1 VRTLIEAVEAILDRR
16 LASRTDAPFAVAFSG
31 GGDSLALLIL
41 ALEWAGRHDRRVLA
55 LVLDH
60 GLNPDSSA
68 WTRFAA
74 EAAARLGA
82 QVQTLSWDGPKPETG
97 LPAAARAARHAV
109 LAQAARAS
117 GASVLLMGHTADDR
131 LEAEHMRAE
140 GSSVP
145 DPKTWAPSPAWPQ
158 GRGVS
163 VLRPLI
169 NIRRD
174 ALRDFLRARGE
185 RWLDDPTNDDP
196 RFARARA
203 RVALADQEP
212 APAPA
217 DVAEPVAIEG
227 WRESFGALEAEGE
240 VGPAALAAACLCAAG
255 TTRPPAA
262 TQIAR
267 VMALME
273 RGEGFAATLAGA
285 RVARRGGRLSI
296 TRETGR
302 LPIESLA
309 IAEGETLVWDGRFEL
324 KAAGPNL
331 TVRVLGGLASH
342 LPKSQREALS
352 EVPIAAR
359 PSLPVLIS
367 PDGEVSC
374 PVLAGGSP
382 GATAVSLVM
391 ARFAAACGQVDF
403 EPS

>member
-1 VRTLIEAVEAILDRR
+1 VRTLIEEVEAILDRR
-16 LASRTDAPFAVAFSG
+16 LASRTDAPLAVAFSG

-60 GLNPDSSA
+60 GLNPDSPA

-82 QVQTLSWDGPKPETG
+82 QVQTHSWDGPKPETG
-97 LPAAARAARHAV
+97 LPAAARAARQAV

-169 NIRRD
+169 NIRRET
-174 ALRDFLRARGE
+174 LRDFLRARGE
-185 RWLDDPTNDDP
+185 RWLDDPANDDP
-196 RFARARA
+196 RFARTRARA
-203 RVALADQEP
+203 ALADLES
-212 APAPA
+212 APVPA
-217 DVAEPVAIEG
+217 DVAEPAAIEG

-240 VGPAALAAACLCAAG
+240 VGAAAMAAACLCAAG

-273 RGEGFAATLAGA
+273 RGEDFAATLAGA

-302 LPIESLA
+302 LPIESLT

-324 KAAGPNL
+324 KAAGPSL